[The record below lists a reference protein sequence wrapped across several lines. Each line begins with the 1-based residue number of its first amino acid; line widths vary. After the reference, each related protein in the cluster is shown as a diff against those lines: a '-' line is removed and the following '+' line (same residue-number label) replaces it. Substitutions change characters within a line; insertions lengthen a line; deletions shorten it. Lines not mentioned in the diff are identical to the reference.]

1 MKHLRSYKI
10 FEWSEFSNKLQKE
23 FEFKDFSEALKFIND
38 LAKICEE
45 QNHHPEINWIYNK
58 VKLTL
63 STHDA
68 GDAITEKDLK
78 LSKSIDETFKSYN
91 D

>member
-1 MKHLRSYKI
+1 MRYLKTYKI
-10 FEWSEFSNKLQKE
+10 FEWVEVSDKLQKE
-23 FEFKDFSEALKFIND
+23 FEFKDFPEALKFINE

-45 QNHHPEINWIYNK
+45 QNHHPEINWTYNK

-68 GDAITEKDLK
+68 YNTVTEKDLK
-78 LSKSIDETFKSYN
+78 LSKSIDEIVNKY
-91 D
+91 

>member
-1 MKHLRSYKI
+1 MRYLKNYKL
-10 FEWSEFSNKLQKE
+10 FEWTEVSNKLEKE
-23 FEFKDFSEALKFIND
+23 FEFKDFTQALEFINE

-58 VKLTL
+58 VKITL

-68 GDAITEKDLK
+68 GDTITEKDLE
-78 LSKSIDETFKSYN
+78 LSKSIDELIKN
-91 D
+91 M

>member
-1 MKHLRSYKI
+1 MKHLKTYKI
-10 FEWSEFSNKLQKE
+10 FEWVEVSNKLEKK
-23 FEFKDFSEALKFIND
+23 FEFKDFLQALKFINE
-38 LAKICEE
+38 LSKICEE

-68 GDAITEKDLK
+68 GDIVTKKDLK
-78 LSKSIDETFKSYN
+78 LSKSIDEILKN
-91 D
+91 I